1 MDVPAL
7 HGLFEAMYAA
17 FRQAG
22 PLGQLAHTLC
32 AVVTQTLENLQ
43 TFGPKSHVGRRSE
56 G

>member
-1 MDVPAL
+1 MDIPTL
-7 HGLFEAMYAA
+7 HGLCEAMHAA

-32 AVVTQTLENLQ
+32 AMVTQHCKLWL
-43 TFGPKSHVGRRSE
+43 FGPKSHVGRLSE